1 MLSYSDIGIMERE
14 ERGGTSESN
23 WCGREGRKMI
33 SNSSRR
39 SNYLDEFRAG
49 FVAIDRLRDKV
60 KNIYLHAEMHYTR
73 LGPVAAP
80 CLPFSSPSLPFF
92 CFVSFRR
99 EGRFRWSNWNL
110 SLDIWI
116 PNPITSGFV
125 NLSKVEQRRNY
136 LLIRFSNEFSKEDWI
151 SLKLEKYSSWENHQV
166 HLISKTYVCY
176 FCMWNSL
183 NNISPSIIS
192 LIKLRCDKFN
202 FWFGL

>member
-110 SLDIWI
+110 SLDTWI

-136 LLIRFSNEFSKEDWI
+136 LLIRFSNEFSKEWRLD
-151 SLKLEKYSSWENHQV
+151 KLETWEVFILRESQV
-166 HLISKTYVCY
+166 HLISKTYICY
-176 FCMWNSL
+176 FCVWKSL
-183 NNISPSIIS
+183 NKISPSIIS
-192 LIKLRCDKFN
+192 LFLFC
-202 FWFGL
+202 